1 MSEHGFQTTT
11 PQVSRD
17 REHAGSVGILPS
29 AFLLFSSSAVS
40 GQHASCGAC
49 CIHLNPS
56 VNLVDFEYIRDQF
69 STPIHTPRCP
79 SAASL
84 THILLCFGPSQ
95 VSVTSVLTLSENC
108 YPSGHC
114 LGLQLQKGGSGL
126 VLLWVGTRPAMHA
139 PCF

>member
-1 MSEHGFQTTT
+1 MSKHGFLTTT
-11 PQVSRD
+11 SRVSRAQ
-17 REHAGSVGILPS
+17 EHAGSLGILPS
-29 AFLLFSSSAVS
+29 RFLLFSSSAIS
-40 GQHASCGAC
+40 CQHASCGAC

-69 STPIHTPRCP
+69 STPIHTPQCP

-84 THILLCFGPSQ
+84 THILLCSGPSQ
-95 VSVTSVLTLSENC
+95 VSVTSVLTLSEKC

-114 LGLQLQKGGSGL
+114 FSLQLQKRGSGL
-126 VLLWVGTRPAMHA
+126 VLLWVETRPAMHT